1 MLAVQAGSDAELERR
16 GTLVSA
22 ASSSDGTL
30 RSAERSANADGNHTG
45 IFRRGFFFFL
55 PFSLFLFSD
64 SVLFGSPL
72 DSSRRLSKKKRENR
86 EEDGKQQQENKK
98 IKKKWARS
106 LCPLDVK
113 DQRKYFKI
121 LLTTTRSE
129 TSPDE
134 KKSPLVSLGSQ

>member
-45 IFRRGFFFFL
+45 IFRRVFFFFFL
-55 PFSLFLFSD
+55 SFPF
-64 SVLFGSPL
+64 FGSGPFWL
-72 DSSRRLSKKKRENR
+72 SARFLSKVVQKKRENR

-121 LLTTTRSE
+121 LFTTTRSE

>member
-45 IFRRGFFFFL
+45 IFRRVFFFF

-64 SVLFGSPL
+64 PVLFGSPL
-72 DSSRRLSKKKRENR
+72 DSSRRLSKKKERIER
-86 EEDGKQQQENKK
+86 KMGSSSRKT
-98 IKKKWARS
+98 KKK
-106 LCPLDVK
+106 
-113 DQRKYFKI
+113 
-121 LLTTTRSE
+121 
-129 TSPDE
+129 
-134 KKSPLVSLGSQ
+134 KKMGT